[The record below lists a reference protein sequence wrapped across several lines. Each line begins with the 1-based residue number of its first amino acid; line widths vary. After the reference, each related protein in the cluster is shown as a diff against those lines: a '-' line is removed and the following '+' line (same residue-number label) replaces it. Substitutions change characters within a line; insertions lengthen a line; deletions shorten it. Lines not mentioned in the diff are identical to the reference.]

1 MIKNIRHR
9 GLKRL
14 YERGDRSKVNAQQA
28 DKIESILANLDAASH
43 PSDMDL
49 PGYRFHALKGELK
62 GFYSVWVTGNWRVVF
77 RFTDEPEDVTLTD
90 YH

>member
-1 MIKNIRHR
+1 MIKSIRHR

-28 DKIESILANLDAASH
+28 DKIESNLANLDAASH